1 MGLVILWDWEVI
13 NSLATDNTLFHV
25 EQVKGKHEESRPHR
39 VVTDRENAGTNPE
52 KLREEAIFIE
62 VAINVNSFCKQRN
75 V

>member
-39 VVTDRENAGTNPE
+39 VVTDRENAGKEPW
-52 KLREEAIFIE
+52 EA
-62 VAINVNSFCKQRN
+62 
-75 V
+75 